1 MTTTARTDPD
11 AFASDLTAT
20 QRFLTLATVVLA
32 SSLYG
37 TALLTTSTILPQMQG
52 AMSATQDEIAW
63 VMTFNILATAIV
75 TPMTGW
81 LVARF
86 GEKRVMVWSIGVFTL
101 ATLLCGMSQSLE
113 TLVFWRVIQG
123 GTGAPVVPLSQ
134 TILLNTFPRRQHTM
148 VLGLFGMAVAVA
160 PVFGPILGGYL
171 AEAYSWRW
179 AFYMLVPVGV
189 AALIGMQ
196 LALRRDGSLS
206 NTRFDWTGFLAL
218 SVALAAVQLVLARG
232 VRLDWFNST
241 EIVVECLVA
250 AVAFY
255 VFLFHSLTTTSPFLN
270 LTLLR
275 DRNYAIGL
283 VLVTIYGM
291 LNFTPMVLLPQL
303 LQQYVGFTDA
313 LVGQVIG
320 ARGAG
325 MLIGFMA
332 AGLTSRIDPRLG
344 MAFGFALQ
352 TVAGLWML
360 TFDLN
365 VTMEILLLNSA
376 VQGFAVGCVWVPMTI
391 VAFDTLDMKHRAEAS
406 SVFHLLRNIGSSFF
420 ISLSIAEIVR
430 TTGANYSRMVEMITP
445 FNPALTLPSVSGA
458 WNFETV
464 AGLAKVANEIGRQ
477 SAMIGYLN
485 AFMMYTATS
494 ALAVVLALMVPAQ
507 AVNLRPAGPRRAA
520 RRERVDRRLERRDHV
535 EHLVGRY
542 QERRANLDGFG
553 ERLEQDRKR
562 VDRAERSRSAGSGR
576 SVRSSAWS
584 RRAPRPSPWCRTRA
598 RASRPGRRGRLRAG
612 RSRRCGSRSA
622 AR

>member
-1 MTTTARTDPD
+1 MTTTATFDPG
-11 AFASDLTAT
+11 AASGLTTA
-20 QRFLTLATVVLA
+20 QRVLTLATVVLA

-63 VMTFNILATAIV
+63 AMTFNILATAIV

-86 GEKRVMVWSIGVFTL
+86 GEKRVMVCSIGIFTL
-101 ATLLCGMSQSLE
+101 ATMACGMAQSLE
-113 TLVFWRVIQG
+113 TLVFWRIIQG
-123 GTGAPVVPLSQ
+123 GLGAPVVPLSQ
-134 TILLNTFPRRQHTM
+134 TILLNTFPRRQHTI

-196 LALRRDGSLS
+196 LTLRADKLAG
-206 NTRFDWTGFLAL
+206 NARFDWTGFIAL
-218 SVALAAVQLVLARG
+218 SVALAAIQLVLARG
-232 VRLDWFNST
+232 VRLDWFEST
-241 EIVVECLVA
+241 EIIVECLIA

-255 VFLFHSLTTTSPFLN
+255 VFIFHCLTTASPFLN
-270 LTLLR
+270 LKLLI

-291 LNFTPMVLLPQL
+291 LNFTPMVLLPPL
-303 LQQYVGFTDA
+303 LQQHVGFSDA

-320 ARGAG
+320 ARGVG
-325 MLIGFMA
+325 MTVGFMT
-332 AGLTSRIDPRLG
+332 AGLMSRVDPRIG
-344 MAFGFALQ
+344 MAFGFGLQ

-365 VTMEILLLNSA
+365 VTMEILVLNSA
-376 VQGFAVGCVWVPMTI
+376 VQGFAVGSVWVPMTM
-391 VAFDTLDMKHRAEAS
+391 VAFDTLAPKDRAEAS

-430 TTGANYSRMVEMITP
+430 TTGANYSRMTEMITP
-445 FNPALTLPSVSGA
+445 FNQALTMPGMTGA
-458 WNFETV
+458 WNFDTV
-464 AGLAKVANEIGRQ
+464 SGLAKIANEITRQ
-477 SAMIGYLN
+477 AAMIGYLN

-494 ALAVVLALMVPAQ
+494 GFAVVLVLMV
-507 AVNLRPAGPRRAA
+507 RR
-520 RRERVDRRLERRDHV
+520 
-535 EHLVGRY
+535 
-542 QERRANLDGFG
+542 
-553 ERLEQDRKR
+553 RK
-562 VDRAERSRSAGSGR
+562 
-576 SVRSSAWS
+576 
-584 RRAPRPSPWCRTRA
+584 
-598 RASRPGRRGRLRAG
+598 PG
-612 RSRRCGSRSA
+612 
-622 AR
+622 

>member
-1 MTTTARTDPD
+1 MTTTVVTDPG
-11 AFASDLTAT
+11 AVSGLTAT
-20 QRFLTLATVVLA
+20 QRFLTLMTVVLA

-63 VMTFNILATAIV
+63 AMTFNILATAIV

-113 TLVFWRVIQG
+113 TLVFWRIIQG

-134 TILLNTFPRRQHTM
+134 TILLNTFPRRQHQM

-196 LALRRDGSLS
+196 LTLRAGGLPA
-206 NTRFDWTGFLAL
+206 NVRFDWTGFIAL
-218 SVALAAVQLVLARG
+218 SVALAALQLVLARG
-232 VRLDWFNST
+232 VRLDWFDST
-241 EIVVECLVA
+241 EIIVECLIA
-250 AVAFY
+250 AIGFY
-255 VFLFHSLTTTSPFLN
+255 VFIFHCLTTTSPFLN
-270 LTLLR
+270 LTLLT

-291 LNFTPMVLLPQL
+291 LNFTPMVLLPPL
-303 LQQYVGFTDA
+303 LQQHVGFSDA

-320 ARGAG
+320 CRGIG
-325 MLIGFMA
+325 MTVGFMT
-332 AGLTSRIDPRLG
+332 AGFMSRIDPRIG
-344 MAFGFALQ
+344 MALGFSLQ

-360 TFDLN
+360 SFDLN
-365 VTMEILLLNSA
+365 VTMEILVLNSA
-376 VQGFAVGCVWVPMTI
+376 IQGFAVGIVWVPMTM
-391 VAFDTLDMKHRAEAS
+391 VAFDTLAPKDRAEAS

-430 TTGANYSRMVEMITP
+430 TTGANYSRMTEMITP
-445 FNPALTLPSVSGA
+445 FNPALTMPGLTGA
-458 WNFETV
+458 WTFDTV
-464 AGLAKVANEIGRQ
+464 PGLAKLANEINRQ
-477 SAMIGYLN
+477 AAMIGYLN

-494 ALAVVLALMVPAQ
+494 ALAVVVCLMV
-507 AVNLRPAGPRRAA
+507 RRKKT
-520 RRERVDRRLERRDHV
+520 
-535 EHLVGRY
+535 G
-542 QERRANLDGFG
+542 
-553 ERLEQDRKR
+553 
-562 VDRAERSRSAGSGR
+562 
-576 SVRSSAWS
+576 
-584 RRAPRPSPWCRTRA
+584 
-598 RASRPGRRGRLRAG
+598 
-612 RSRRCGSRSA
+612 
-622 AR
+622 